1 MLKRS
6 FFHSSTFDFQV
17 ANPDAVLGALT
28 ANLSF
33 DVVQQQRSAWV
44 FQIGHL
50 IQISNQLPD
59 GHIFLEFLIPRM
71 GKRVDTIVL
80 YKGLIFVVEYKVGKR
95 EFSRHDEDQVA
106 SYALDLKNFHETSHS
121 RLIFP
126 ILVATNSNNVVNR
139 FEMSSDGVAK
149 VIRTN
154 HHGLLNEILSI
165 SSQFASESID
175 PVDWME
181 GRYKP
186 TPTIIEAAQA
196 LYQNHDVEEISRSEA
211 GKENLSRTG
220 KYIEEVIESSKRKFR
235 KSICFI
241 TGVPGSGKTLA
252 GLNIVN
258 SRVDSHTDEH
268 AVFLSGN
275 GPLVAVLREAL
286 AIDAVETS
294 KAENREKTNKYKE
307 HGKASKFIQNIH
319 HFRDQYL
326 IDLKPPIEKLVVF
339 DEAQR
344 AWNVEQASKF
354 MASKKGMKDFS
365 MSEPE
370 FLISVMDRHDD
381 WCTIVCLVG
390 EGQEINTGEAGL
402 AAWMEALK
410 EKYTSW
416 DVHISNDV
424 ISANMSL
431 LPVGILEFLESERIS
446 KTDDLHLNVAMRSF
460 RAENLSNF
468 VGAVLDGDARRA
480 RFLLEDSLKDY
491 PVFLTRDLKHA
502 RAWLRSKKRGLERT
516 GLLASSNAIRLKPM
530 GVFVKAKIDPPVW
543 FLAPSDDIRSS
554 SSLEDAGTEFDV
566 QGLEIDWGCVC
577 IDANLRRS
585 SDSWSAFIF
594 KGTKWQ
600 KVLDPAKFKYLINSY
615 RVLLTR
621 SRQGMVIYVPSGDA
635 NDLTR
640 KAEYY
645 DPIYDYLLSCGL
657 PELPQTEDSS
667 GSVTLG
673 AYSFK
678 RESH

>member
-1 MLKRS
+1 MLTRS
-6 FFHSSTFDFQV
+6 FFHSSTFDFQI
-17 ANPDAVLGALT
+17 ANPDAIFGALA
-28 ANLSF
+28 ANLTF
-33 DVVQQQRSAWV
+33 DIVPQQKLAWA
-44 FQIGHL
+44 FQIDHL
-50 IQISNQLPD
+50 IQISNQLPN

-71 GKRVDTIVL
+71 GKRVDTVVL
-80 YKGLIFVVEYKVGKR
+80 YKGLIFVVEYKVGKKD
-95 EFSRHDEDQVA
+95 FSRYDEDQVA

-126 ILVATNSNNVVNR
+126 ILVATNSKNVVNR
-139 FEMSSDGVAK
+139 IEVSSDGVAK

-154 HHGLLNEILSI
+154 QHGLLDEILSI
-165 SSQFASESID
+165 SSQFASDSID
-175 PVDWME
+175 PIDWME

-196 LYQNHDVEEISRSEA
+196 LYQSHDVEEISRSEA
-211 GKENLSRTG
+211 GKENLIRTG
-220 KYIEEVIESSKRKFR
+220 QYVERVIESSKRNFK

-252 GLNIVN
+252 GLNIVT
-258 SRVDSHTDEH
+258 SRVNSHTDEH

-286 AIDAVETS
+286 AIDAVERS
-294 KAENREKTNKYKE
+294 KIENRKTKKSIE

-319 HFRDQYL
+319 HFRDHYL

-354 MASKKGMKDFS
+354 MASKKGKKDFS

-402 AAWMEALK
+402 TAWMGALR
-410 EKYTSW
+410 EKFTSW

-424 ISANMSL
+424 ISTNTSL
-431 LPVGILEFLESERIS
+431 LPVDILKFLESERVS
-446 KTDDLHLNVAMRSF
+446 KTDDLHLSVAVRSF

-468 VGAVLDGDARRA
+468 VGAVLGGDNRRA
-480 RFLLEDSLKDY
+480 RYLLEDSLKDY
-491 PVFLTRDLKHA
+491 PIFLTRDLKHA
-502 RAWLRSKKRGLERT
+502 RAWLRLKKRGLERA

-530 GVFVKAKIDPPVW
+530 GVFVKAKIDPPIW

-585 SDSWSAFIF
+585 SGSWSAFNF
-594 KGTKWQ
+594 KGTQWQ
-600 KVLDPAKFKYLINSY
+600 KVVDPVKFKYLINSY

-621 SRQGMVIYVPSGDA
+621 SRQGMVIYVPNGDA

-645 DPIYDYLLSCGL
+645 DPIYEYFLSCGL
-657 PELPQTEDSS
+657 PELPQPDVGFGLAS
-667 GSVTLG
+667 LR
-673 AYSFK
+673 A
-678 RESH
+678 

>member
-1 MLKRS
+1 MLTRS
-6 FFHSSTFDFQV
+6 FFHSSTINFQI
-17 ANPDAVLGALT
+17 ASPDAIFGALA
-28 ANLSF
+28 ANLPF
-33 DVVQQQRSAWV
+33 DIVPQQKSAWK
-44 FQIGHL
+44 FQIDHL
-50 IQISNQLPD
+50 IQISNRLPD
-59 GHIFLEFLIPRM
+59 GHVFLEFLIPRM
-71 GKRVDTIVL
+71 GKRVDTVVL
-80 YKGLIFVVEYKVGKR
+80 YKGLIFVVEYKVGKKD
-95 EFSRHDEDQVA
+95 FSRHDEEQVA

-126 ILVATNSNNVVNR
+126 ILVATNSKNVVNR
-139 FEMSSDGVAK
+139 IEVSSDGVAE

-154 HHGLLNEILSI
+154 QHGLLHEILSI
-165 SSQFASESID
+165 SSQFISESID
-175 PVDWME
+175 PIDWME

-211 GKENLSRTG
+211 GKENLIRTA
-220 KYIEEVIESSKRKFR
+220 KYVEHVIESSKRNFS

-286 AIDAVETS
+286 AIDAVERS
-294 KAENREKTNKYKE
+294 KIENRKKTKKSIE

-354 MASKKGMKDFS
+354 MANKKGIKDFF

-402 AAWMEALK
+402 AAWMEALQ
-410 EKYTSW
+410 EKFTSW
-416 DVHISNDV
+416 DVHISNAV
-424 ISANMSL
+424 ISANTSL
-431 LPVGILEFLESERIS
+431 LPVDILKFLESERIS
-446 KTDDLHLNVAMRSF
+446 KTDDLHLSVAVRSF

-468 VGAVLDGDARRA
+468 VGAVLDGDTLRA
-480 RFLLEDSLKDY
+480 RYLLEDSLKDY
-491 PVFLTRDLKHA
+491 PIFITRDLKHA
-502 RAWLRSKKRGLERT
+502 RTWLRLKKRGLERT
-516 GLLASSNAIRLKPM
+516 GLLASSNAIRLKPI

-585 SDSWSAFIF
+585 SDSWSAFNF
-594 KGTKWQ
+594 KGTRWQ
-600 KVLDPAKFKYLINSY
+600 KVTDPAKFKYLVNSY

-635 NDLTR
+635 NDSTR
-640 KAEYY
+640 KPEYY
-645 DPIYDYLLSCGL
+645 DPIYEYFLSCGL
-657 PELPQTEDSS
+657 SELPQPVVGFELVS
-667 GSVTLG
+667 LG
-673 AYSFK
+673 A
-678 RESH
+678 